1 VNKGD
6 IVLVPFPFT
15 DLSQAKVRPAIVL
28 WVDLTGNDI
37 TLCFISSQNINNL
50 RDSEFLL
57 NSSDPE
63 FLSTGL
69 KISSKV
75 KVTCIATITK
85 RLIARRLGKMG
96 NNQTHTLN
104 IILLRA
110 FKLD

>member
-28 WVDLTGNDI
+28 WADPTGNDV
-37 TLCFISSQNINNL
+37 TLCFISSQNIENIH
-50 RDSEFLL
+50 DSEFLL

-63 FLSTGL
+63 FLTTGL

-75 KVTCIATITK
+75 RVTRITTITK
-85 RLIARRLGKMG
+85 RLITRRLGKLG

-104 IILLRA
+104 VILLRV